1 MQLKNI
7 KKFQSGFKEFINK
20 GDIIKLSIAFIM
32 GQLFTKVISSL
43 SADIIMP
50 PINLLLNRQYIKS
63 WKLSLNNEIAIN
75 YGNFLQNLFEFLL
88 VSLVIY
94 TFLAFFY
101 QKNIKKNDSNEKQK
115 LESLETEKIKILK
128 EIKELLEK
136 K

>member
-63 WKLSLNNEIAIN
+63 WKLSLNNEITIN

-101 QKNIKKNDSNEKQK
+101 QKFIKKNDSNEKQK

>member
-43 SADIIMP
+43 STDIIMP

-63 WKLSLNNEIAIN
+63 WKLSLNNEITIN

-94 TFLAFFY
+94 TFLSFFY
-101 QKNIKKNDSNEKQK
+101 QKIIKKNDSNEKQK
-115 LESLETEKIKILK
+115 LESLETEKIKVLK